1 MLNTLK
7 KNQTCKEVTMQKI
20 LEDLEVMLKSIAR
33 RALKAENIIDEEVSR
48 SQWGNDK
55 TELVEQ
61 ELWRI
66 TQELDVANKL
76 LNDVKLKEAE

>member
-1 MLNTLK
+1 
-7 KNQTCKEVTMQKI
+7 MQKS

-66 TQELDVANKL
+66 TQELDVAKKL
-76 LNDVKLKEAE
+76 LNNVKSEEAA

>member
-1 MLNTLK
+1 
-7 KNQTCKEVTMQKI
+7 MQKN

-66 TQELDVANKL
+66 TQELDAAKKL
-76 LNDVKLKEAE
+76 LNNVKSEEAA

>member
-1 MLNTLK
+1 
-7 KNQTCKEVTMQKI
+7 MQKN

-66 TQELDVANKL
+66 TQELDVAKKL
-76 LNDVKLKEAE
+76 LNNVKSEEAA

>member
-1 MLNTLK
+1 
-7 KNQTCKEVTMQKI
+7 MQKS

-48 SQWGNDK
+48 GQWGNDK

-66 TQELDVANKL
+66 TQELDVAKKL
-76 LNDVKLKEAE
+76 LNDVKSEEAAA